1 VETRAVVA
9 QTTLAVIVPGFPD
22 QGELETV
29 TFTRSVSQ
37 GHTRKIVLQYA
48 GLQHFLISGA
58 EVDESK
64 IACAGETDAGE
75 TCGCWDTSPEEEH
88 ALLAFFPPRDVD
100 GIGERPAPL
109 QHRLA
114 YMSHQL
120 PRTNCFRTRTMPRA
134 SIQSHLDVVLA
145 LGLVLDSEA
154 TLGNGLSYTFTFLLA
169 VDQS

>member
-1 VETRAVVA
+1 MKKEAFGVETRAVVA
-9 QTTLAVIVPGFPD
+9 QRSLAVIVPGFPD

-29 TFTRSVSQ
+29 TFSTRSVSQ

-75 TCGCWDTSPEEEH
+75 ACGCWDTSPEEEH

-114 YMSHQL
+114 
-120 PRTNCFRTRTMPRA
+120 
-134 SIQSHLDVVLA
+134 
-145 LGLVLDSEA
+145 
-154 TLGNGLSYTFTFLLA
+154 
-169 VDQS
+169 